1 MESSSSNTVV
11 TEGNNVTLHCNATG
25 NPTPNITWR
34 RNANSTVLHQGQS
47 YIMYNI
53 NRNQAG
59 NYICSAWNGIGNK
72 KNATI
77 AVTVHCKLNLV
88 FKTWWLF
95 VFKIWDSIWFLGG
108 KEQIKTNSYSL
119 LVQTCLVWLAYL
131 YPCKL

>member
-11 TEGNNVTLHCNATG
+11 TEGSNVVLHCNATG

-34 RNANSTVLHQGQS
+34 RNRISTVLHQGQS

-77 AVTVHCKLNLV
+77 TVTVHCKIKFIVKNLM
-88 FKTWWLF
+88 
-95 VFKIWDSIWFLGG
+95 IMYMYD
-108 KEQIKTNSYSL
+108 
-119 LVQTCLVWLAYL
+119 
-131 YPCKL
+131 